1 MCTHSRRPMHV
12 MDVIHSV
19 VSQKSCWHSVTN
31 GLLFTVCPSL
41 FYLTETRNSWES
53 CVSWRTSSNPHDP
66 CPPTRKR
73 VMWSTTQNTNVWVK
87 NQISTQIKSYM
98 DRSDPRNSVRIQ
110 RLGWHRVIV
119 RHLTVPIRKCHNR
132 KYSKMFGKCSE
143 WITSWKVIL
152 WKMYG
157 KSKSLQLTYRKMIL
171 RSWVISLC
179 NS

>member
-53 CVSWRTSSNPHDP
+53 CVPWRTSSNPHDP

-73 VMWSTTQNTNVWVK
+73 VMWSTTQNTNVWAK
-87 NQISTQIKSYM
+87 NKISTQIKSYM

-119 RHLTVPIRKCHNR
+119 RHLTVPTRLWVVTVPFRQRRRLPTKGNSVSPSHERKQVPCHTI
-132 KYSKMFGKCSE
+132 M
-143 WITSWKVIL
+143 
-152 WKMYG
+152 
-157 KSKSLQLTYRKMIL
+157 
-171 RSWVISLC
+171 
-179 NS
+179 